1 MKKILPIVIVIIII
15 LVIFLLSVKTL
26 TNNKLES
33 EVEQKP
39 EPVKIISDY
48 KNAEYIIAGEKIKL
62 ENGLSEKSS
71 TIDSVIKIVTR
82 YFGNEIWKDL
92 NGDGHDDVVFL
103 LTQQMGGSGTF
114 FYIVA
119 AIYTER
125 GFIGS
130 EGFFLGDRIAPQT
143 TESGK
148 GEIVIVNYAERKLG
162 ESFSTEPSEGKSIWL
177 LLDVKTRQFGE
188 VEQDF
193 GGEAEGDV
201 GRETLWMK
209 AWYWS
214 KAVYSDGREI
224 KPVQP
229 DKFTLTFTT
238 ENNFSATT
246 DCNNMSGK
254 YSTVDDSLN
263 LENIMSTKMYCEGSQ
278 EAGFV
283 QLLSEVESYRFTSK
297 GELILNLKSDTGTVI
312 FR

>member
-1 MKKILPIVIVIIII
+1 MKKILPIVIVISII

-62 ENGLSEKSS
+62 QNGFSEKTTASGS
-71 TIDSVIKIVTR
+71 ASKIITS
-82 YFGNEIWKDL
+82 YFGNEVKKDL
-92 NGDGHDDVVFL
+92 NGDGREDVVFL
-103 LTQQMGGSGTF
+103 LTQETGGTGLF
-114 FYIVA
+114 FYAVA
-119 AIYTER
+119 ALNKENGYV
-125 GFIGS
+125 GS
-130 EGFFLGDRIAPQT
+130 EALFLGDRIAPQT
-143 TESGK
+143 TESGQGK
-148 GEIVIVNYAERKLG
+148 IVIVNYADRKPG
-162 ESFSTEPSEGKSIWL
+162 EPFSAKPSVGKSIWL
-177 LLDVKTRQFGE
+177 LLDEETMQFGE
-188 VEQDF
+188 VAQNFE
-193 GGEAEGDV
+193 GEADV
-201 GRETLWMK
+201 SRMTLGMK
-209 AWYWS
+209 TWYWS

-238 ENNFSATT
+238 DNNFSATT
-246 DCNNMSGK
+246 DCNNLAGK
-254 YSTVDDSLN
+254 YQVVGDTLM
-263 LENIMSTKMYCEGSQ
+263 LENMMSTKMYCEGSQ